1 MSSPEYYSIF
11 FNFFFLLKISYLILC
26 ISRAIKIVKFEKW
39 ADRKLA
45 YTIQDYK
52 EGRYYL
58 LETDCS
64 SECIKELESILSFEK
79 TKVLRFIIDKIE
91 NEIRC
96 AKFKFL
102 IRSEEI
108 I

>member
-1 MSSPEYYSIF
+1 MTNFYEVLFIVPTSLEEEANKELSEKIKKTIEEKHSS
-11 FNFFFLLKISYLILC
+11 
-26 ISRAIKIVKFEKW
+26 KIVKFEKW

-91 NEIRC
+91 KRV
-96 AKFKFL
+96 KK
-102 IRSEEI
+102 
-108 I
+108 